1 MNTFHGKSMR
11 LWQLLVAA
19 MLIAS
24 WVLGFGTTSAYAS
37 KQQVPFSAS
46 YSGAISFAS
55 NGVWLLNGTG
65 IATHMGRS
73 TNAGYLVFTAV
84 PVDCA
89 GGVPSDNHETL
100 TAANGD
106 MLAIVSHDVACPIGP
121 NLYQGSGNWEVLGGT
136 GRFTG
141 ATGRGH
147 SSGTPTSIRKSLGF
161 NGLALFPLLK
171 LRQNVPKVSVQNPI
185 QQFKPSGRCL
195 TSINEVKKKRVANPP
210 ATHFVFGY
218 FTVRT
223 SRRSPCMILFGSSN
237 LRDVA

>member
-1 MNTFHGKSMR
+1 MYGTTIVDNEYFMGQRSKQVMNTFLGKSMR

-19 MLIAS
+19 MLIAP
-24 WVLGFGTTSAYAS
+24 WVLGFGTTSTYAS
-37 KQQVPFSAS
+37 DQQVPFSAS

-73 TNAGYLVFTAV
+73 TNAGYLVFTAA

-106 MLAIVSHDVACPIGP
+106 TLAIVSHDVACPIGP

-141 ATGRGH
+141 ATGQ
-147 SSGTPTSIRKSLGF
+147 GT
-161 NGLALFPLLK
+161 
-171 LRQNVPKVSVQNPI
+171 
-185 QQFKPSGRCL
+185 
-195 TSINEVKKKRVANPP
+195 
-210 ATHFVFGY
+210 FVGY
-218 FTVRT
+218 ADLNQEIFRFQWTGAI
-223 SRRSPCMILFGSSN
+223 SAP
-237 LRDVA
+237 